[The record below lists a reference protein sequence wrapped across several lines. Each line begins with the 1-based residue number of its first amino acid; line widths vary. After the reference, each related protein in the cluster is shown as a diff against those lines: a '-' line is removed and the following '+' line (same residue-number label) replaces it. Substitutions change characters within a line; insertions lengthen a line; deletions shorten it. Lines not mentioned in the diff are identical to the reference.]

1 MRSKAGASGRNRNR
15 TGWVWAL
22 PILICARLTR
32 LQPLTRNSFWRK
44 LPPGPQEFQLRLK
57 CQITALGWGLQAALL
72 SSDVVLPRTLHL
84 RDIICLP
91 NEDAP
96 LFEIM
101 KDFYQKGHRRDSN
114 PGPSGWDPKP
124 TRALTNRPLRLPL
137 FIDLDQTNYTP
148 GLQLLLRDP
157 FFKFQISLLSSAI
170 KNKG

>member
-1 MRSKAGASGRNRNR
+1 MQLTRATNLGCI
-15 TGWVWAL
+15 AL
-22 PILICARLTR
+22 VLRYILCLCIFSSIRIIFPITWKKLICARLTR

-137 FIDLDQTNYTP
+137 
-148 GLQLLLRDP
+148 LRCHR
-157 FFKFQISLLSSAI
+157 
-170 KNKG
+170 